1 MDVENQDPSLSI
13 RYRVVSTPGTP
24 ADVPTREQASR
35 IENTI
40 NELLNTNVQCP
51 TEEAVNQTQAS
62 QSTSPTPGPS
72 DTNKRPKKGHYTE
85 QEFINMVFGPQED
98 ENLHASLGS
107 PTTGIGSSVSSRYT
121 PMNETDSGQAHHN
134 FNASDWGHLL
144 DSSPSITP
152 PKSPVSSRAKT
163 PHNRVPIPRSA
174 GVRTSFQMPNLTFRL
189 MCVMFMLK
197 TPEAILESPRGPD
210 CLANNWHIILEEVRK
225 SINRRAKIP
234 LLERRL
240 YHEHI
245 GFLYVH
251 RMAQLEEYLQ
261 SMRTRTH
268 YRYQETVGYF
278 GNMTLSTNFCP
289 ECNVIHSYAPAIC
302 TTHFNHGPR
311 IMEFLEKWNTWRS
324 GIHAAVIG
332 CDTFYYLPRE
342 QKFSILNLGGS
353 GNSNYYIP
361 QQVRDYEL
369 NINIG
374 SEASAY
380 YSILIKLQA
389 LGPTSRI
396 PVFIEYF
403 RSTSADTEPRH
414 LQIIGFLNLI
424 RLLQRKYLGP
434 LVAIMGPCKYLA
446 GEMEETY
453 IERKQRNRSTQNLLK
468 LVGNCLGVPVG
479 ILSMQHHETD
489 SEIILEGWWRDE
501 PIYGATG
508 RPTREYFS
516 RMRFWFENAI
526 YFLSQ
531 DPVLRHP

>member
-1 MDVENQDPSLSI
+1 
-13 RYRVVSTPGTP
+13 
-24 ADVPTREQASR
+24 
-35 IENTI
+35 
-40 NELLNTNVQCP
+40 
-51 TEEAVNQTQAS
+51 
-62 QSTSPTPGPS
+62 
-72 DTNKRPKKGHYTE
+72 
-85 QEFINMVFGPQED
+85 
-98 ENLHASLGS
+98 
-107 PTTGIGSSVSSRYT
+107 
-121 PMNETDSGQAHHN
+121 
-134 FNASDWGHLL
+134 
-144 DSSPSITP
+144 
-152 PKSPVSSRAKT
+152 
-163 PHNRVPIPRSA
+163 
-174 GVRTSFQMPNLTFRL
+174 
-189 MCVMFMLK
+189 
-197 TPEAILESPRGPD
+197 
-210 CLANNWHIILEEVRK
+210 
-225 SINRRAKIP
+225 
-234 LLERRL
+234 
-240 YHEHI
+240 
-245 GFLYVH
+245 
-251 RMAQLEEYLQ
+251 
-261 SMRTRTH
+261 
-268 YRYQETVGYF
+268 
-278 GNMTLSTNFCP
+278 
-289 ECNVIHSYAPAIC
+289 
-302 TTHFNHGPR
+302 
-311 IMEFLEKWNTWRS
+311 MEFLEKWNTWRS

-332 CDTFYYLPRE
+332 CDAFYYLPRE

-380 YSILIKLQA
+380 YSILTKLQA

-424 RLLQRKYLGP
+424 RLLQRKYQGP

-453 IERKQRNRSTQNLLK
+453 IERKQRNKSTQNLLR

-526 YFLSQ
+526 YFLTQ
-531 DPVLRHP
+531 DPVVRHP